1 MYWLSLTR
9 LSLFMTIAMQPLHL
23 IAGGIL
29 PQQSTSVA
37 ISTTGPAQS
46 TKPTTTAITP
56 TPKPGETFSLMLS
69 DAEEKIIS
77 AALAHDK
84 HINDDATTCYYLGG
98 IVYSTASNWTLWLN
112 DKTYTN
118 ESDIPDLK
126 ILNVSK
132 DSVNIKSKTT
142 KGKHGVSVKTDQ
154 TFCNDTGSVLAGD
167 HRR

>member
-1 MYWLSLTR
+1 MNPLYLTEGAV
-9 LSLFMTIAMQPLHL
+9 LPLQPGTGSG
-23 IAGGIL
+23 AV
-29 PQQSTSVA
+29 STA
-37 ISTTGPAQS
+37 PPGPIQS
-46 TKPTTTAITP
+46 TKPTKASFSS

-77 AALAHDK
+77 DALAHDK
-84 HINDDATTCYYLGG
+84 HINEDATTCYYLGG

-118 ESDIPDLK
+118 ESDISDLK

-132 DSVNIKSKTT
+132 DRVNIKSKTT
-142 KGKHGVSVKTDQ
+142 KGKHGVFVKTDQ
-154 TFCNDTGSVLAGD
+154 TFCNDTGSVLVGD